1 MDTNNVHPPRWAH
14 RFLLWFLKDELVEEV
29 EGDLLEKFEQELDK
43 RSPFRAKLQ
52 YCYQVL
58 HYIRPFAVRSN
69 WFSQFMSYAM
79 LQNYL
84 KVAWRNLLR
93 HKMYTFIKIGGFAL
107 GIAACLLIALFIQD
121 ELGYDNHYEQ
131 GDQVYRLINRDDSQG
146 EIMKWTAFQAPIAE
160 VLTKDYPEIEKVA
173 RLIPY
178 NWFNAGSNQFRPLS
192 AEENNHETTF
202 AYADPELLDILEIPM
217 VYGSAESALSEPNH
231 IVISRKIADKYFP
244 GKDPVGETVILNEE
258 LDRPFKVGGVM
269 ENFRTDMHLR
279 HDFLITLEAVEF
291 WPGEQASWC
300 CSNYNTYIRLRQG
313 ASPTALEQ
321 KLLAIRDN
329 YMVPFFRAQNNQGA
343 DEIAKHHTFELQPI
357 QDIHLH
363 SKRIGDYYRH
373 SDIRIV
379 WLFGGIAVL
388 ILLLAV
394 INFINLSTAK
404 SANRAKEVGLR
415 KVVGSFR
422 INLIRQ
428 FLTES
433 ILFSLSAFVLGLVLA
448 STALPFFNSIAGKSL
463 VLPWADWKFY
473 PILTGSLL
481 FIGLLAGLYPSLYLS
496 GFKPIQ
502 VLKGSLSQG
511 SKNKQLQGT
520 LVVFQFS
527 ISVILIISAFVV
539 SRQMNFILNK
549 ELGYEKEQVMV
560 LHGVNTLGE
569 QLPTFKEQ
577 LLQLSAVQNATASNY
592 LPVSDA
598 KRDQNEFWKEGKEQ
612 EEIGFGAQI
621 WAVDEDYIPTLDI
634 QIAAGRNFSRDIAGD
649 STAIIINQQM
659 AKKLGFDDPLGKRVT
674 NGFRPPFT
682 IIGVMED
689 FHFESMKGRIT
700 PLCLEFGQEI
710 PASLSVKLK
719 PEQVGTAITEL
730 SSVWDAFL
738 PNQTIRYT
746 FLDERFAKMYEGVE
760 RTRKIFTGFSLL
772 AIVIACLGLFALSS
786 FMVEQRKKEVSIR
799 KVLGAST
806 ANLFQ
811 LLTRYF
817 LQLVCIAFIIAMP
830 IGWYLMHK
838 WLEDYT
844 YPVDISWDIFLIA
857 GGATLL
863 IAVLTISFE
872 SLKAAINPPIDNLRS
887 E

>member
-1 MDTNNVHPPRWAH
+1 MSSNKEHPPKWAH
-14 RFLLWFLKDELVEEV
+14 RFLLWFLKDELMEEV
-29 EGDLLEKFEQELDK
+29 EGDLLEKFEQKVERTSLHQA
-43 RSPFRAKLQ
+43 RLH
-52 YCYQVL
+52 YWYQVFNYL
-58 HYIRPFAVRSN
+58 RPFAVRGN

-121 ELGYDNHYEQ
+121 ELNYDNYYEN
-131 GDQVYRLINRDDSQG
+131 GDRVYRLINRDDSQG
-146 EIMKWTAFQAPIAE
+146 ELMRWTAFQAPIAD
-160 VLTKDYPEIEKVA
+160 VLTKDFPEIERVA

-178 NWFNAGSNQFRPLS
+178 NWYNAGSNQFRPLS
-192 AEENNHETTF
+192 AEENNYESTF
-202 AYADPELLDILEIPM
+202 AYADPALLDILEIKM
-217 VYGSAESALSEPNH
+217 VYGSSESALSEPNQ

-244 GKDPVGETVILNEE
+244 GQDPVGETIILNEE
-258 LDRPFKVGGVM
+258 LDKPFKVGGVM
-269 ENFRTDMHLR
+269 EDLPPNTHLK
-279 HDFLITLEAVEF
+279 HDFFITLEAVEF

-300 CSNYNTYIRLRQG
+300 CSNYNTYVRLRPG
-313 ASPTALEQ
+313 ASASALEQ
-321 KLLAIRDN
+321 KLLSVRDN
-329 YMVPFFRAQNNQGA
+329 YMVPFFKRQNNQGA
-343 DEIAKHHTFELQPI
+343 DEMAKHHSFELQAI
-357 QDIHLH
+357 KDIHLR
-363 SKRIGDYYRH
+363 SKGIGDFYRN
-373 SDIRIV
+373 SDTRIV
-379 WLFGGIAVL
+379 WLFGGIAIF

-422 INLIRQ
+422 SNLIRQ

-433 ILFSLSAFVLGLVLA
+433 ILFSLLAFVLGILLA
-448 STALPFFNSIAGKSL
+448 KAALPFFNSIAGKSL
-463 VLPWADWKFY
+463 TIPWTDWQFY

-481 FIGLLAGLYPSLYLS
+481 FIGMLAGLYPSLYLS
-496 GFKPIQ
+496 GFQPIQ

-511 SKNKQLQGT
+511 SKNKKLQAS

-539 SRQMNFILNK
+539 SRQMNFILHT

-560 LHGVNTLGE
+560 LHGTNTLGE

-577 LLQLSAVQNATASNY
+577 LLQLSTIKNATASNY

-598 KRDQNEFWKEGKEQ
+598 KRDQNEFWQEGKEQ
-612 EEIGFGAQI
+612 EELGIGAQI
-621 WAVDEDYIPTLDI
+621 WEVDEDYIATLGI
-634 QIAAGRNFSRDIAGD
+634 QLAEGRNFSSDIATD
-649 STAIIINQQM
+649 ATALIINEQM
-659 AKKLGFDDPLGKRVT
+659 VKKLGFESPLGKRVT

-682 IIGVMED
+682 IIGIMKD

-700 PLCLEFGQEI
+700 PLCLELVKET
-710 PASLSVKLK
+710 PATLALKLEA
-719 PEQVGTAITEL
+719 EQVSNAITEITG
-730 SSVWDAFL
+730 VWDAFL

-760 RTRKIFTGFSLL
+760 RTRKIFTGFSIL
-772 AIVIACLGLFALSS
+772 AIIIACLGLFALSA

-806 ANLFQ
+806 SSLFK
-811 LLTRYF
+811 LLTRHF

-830 IGWYLMHK
+830 IGWYLMRK

-844 YPVDISWDIFLIA
+844 YGIDISWDIFLIA
-857 GGATLL
+857 GGVTLL
-863 IAVLTISFE
+863 IAMLTVSFE
-872 SLKAAINPPIDNLRS
+872 SLKAAVHPPIDNLRS